1 MCWIYLLIN
10 ETTKK
15 ALTTAFSNTQVW
27 INTISLLKKSVKYN
41 IEYKVQNII
50 TLLCN
55 SKHEKQKITNNLE
68 QLSIRI
74 EFIMIIIENCTKL
87 TNLQIYNKTKKTTKY
102 MYLYK
107 LKHLTE
113 TN

>member
-1 MCWIYLLIN
+1 MKN
-10 ETTKK
+10 K
-15 ALTTAFSNTQVW
+15 
-27 INTISLLKKSVKYN
+27 
-41 IEYKVQNII
+41 
-50 TLLCN
+50 
-55 SKHEKQKITNNLE
+55 KITNNLE

-87 TNLQIYNKTKKTTKY
+87 TNLQIYNKTKY